1 MLPWPLLFL
10 FSTAQSAAMV
20 STSPCVFFKHNNT
33 LITYQNQDKQYYQ
46 MHMKKKLKSS
56 SKSDPELD
64 LKASVIKYPYQ
75 TPPTSPEILTYEGF
89 LGFLNISSTQYL
101 VFIKS
106 SDSADYIA
114 PGVREIKD
122 IEIHPLSLQKTSP
135 SSSSIEELRR
145 ILKRHRF
152 FYSTGDYDVTR
163 SFQDNMLKKQRRHRA
178 FSWTD
183 ADERFFWNLNL
194 YHPIIHDPIASNFI
208 IPVSNIWA
216 ESKEF
221 DLKDKK
227 FRLTLISRR
236 SRMRQGPRFVKRGV
250 DENGDVANFVETEQ
264 ILRDND
270 GTVSSYLQ
278 VHMKF
283 ISLLLHLSTS

>member
-1 MLPWPLLFL
+1 
-10 FSTAQSAAMV
+10 
-20 STSPCVFFKHNNT
+20 
-33 LITYQNQDKQYYQ
+33 
-46 MHMKKKLKSS
+46 MHMKKKSKSS
-56 SKSDPELD
+56 ARSELNVE
-64 LKASVIKYPYQ
+64 LQASIVKNPFQ
-75 TPPTSPEILTYEGF
+75 TPSTSSEILTYEGF
-89 LGFLNISSTQYL
+89 LGFLNVSSAQYL

-106 SDSADYIA
+106 SDSAEFIA

-122 IEIHPLSLQKTSP
+122 IEIHPLSLVTNSQ

-163 SFQDNMLKKQRRHRA
+163 SFQDNMLRKQGQHRA
-178 FSWTD
+178 FTWAD

-208 IPVSNIWA
+208 TPVSNIWA

-221 DLKDKK
+221 ELSGKQ

-236 SRMRQGPRFVKRGV
+236 SRMRQGPRYVKRGV

-278 VHMKF
+278 VNTPM
-283 ISLLLHLSTS
+283 LLFKHILMNLVDRLEDQSRYFGNRRSGGS